1 MHVIRMILRVDLE
14 VESIFLCLH
23 KKIFVFGLKKGGYMK
38 HFKASSFLVLLLGI
52 MLGAGALAG
61 SQYVI
66 ERTNERAF
74 CASCHIMLPASVS
87 NKMSLHADLACND
100 CHLPHDN
107 VVNYLFTKAKLGA
120 TDIYLNTVGD
130 YDLPIMST
138 AEMKTTIMDNC
149 IRCHRMT
156 NMNVAVVGAKDSCV
170 SCHRNVPHQRMK
182 PIDARMVGY
191 E

>member
-1 MHVIRMILRVDLE
+1 
-14 VESIFLCLH
+14 
-23 KKIFVFGLKKGGYMK
+23 MK
-38 HFKASSFLVLLLGI
+38 YFKTSSFLVLLVGI
-52 MLGAGALAG
+52 VIGVSAFAG
-61 SQYVI
+61 SMYVV

-74 CASCHIMLPASVS
+74 CASCHVMLPASVS
-87 NKMSLHADLACND
+87 NKTSLHADLACND

-130 YDLPIMST
+130 YDVPVMATES
-138 AEMKTTIMDNC
+138 MKTIVNDNC

-156 NMNVAVVGAKDSCV
+156 NMNVAVMESKGSCV
-170 SCHRNVPHQRMK
+170 SCHRSVPHQRMK
-182 PIDARMVGY
+182 PIDTRIVSY